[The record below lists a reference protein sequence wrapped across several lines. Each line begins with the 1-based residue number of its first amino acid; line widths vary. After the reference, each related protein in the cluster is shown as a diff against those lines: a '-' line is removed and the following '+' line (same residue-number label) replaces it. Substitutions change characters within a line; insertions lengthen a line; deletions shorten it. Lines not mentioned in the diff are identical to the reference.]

1 MLQNRHFVKLKTQI
15 SQLRHS
21 LDQNDPSVSFRYL
34 VNNVQAINEIPVA
47 KKSEKISEIYKGI
60 KVDVRRQNSTVI
72 KNVNLGILNK
82 LLNIF
87 LCWIQKLCL
96 GEEYK
101 DFLVTKYPD
110 FQRKLVSVPESF
122 EYKVK
127 TQGIPD
133 RANKRLK
140 EYNGNDKNNFH
151 TWCNHVKGDYAEQ
164 VIFDLLQKRFAD
176 EPCLLVN
183 GLRESDLFKVVKEN
197 QKKNTKHSPEVKH
210 YVLIL
215 IKVLGFLNKYHIQ
228 ENPSIKKLLEHT
240 NSNQEYDIFLFL
252 KVTII

>member
-60 KVDVRRQNSTVI
+60 KIDVRRQNSTVI

-133 RANKRLK
+133 RVNERLK
-140 EYNGNDKNNFH
+140 EYNGDDRNIFNK
-151 TWCNHVKGDYAEQ
+151 WCNHVKGDYAEQ

-197 QKKNTKHSPEVKH
+197 QKKNTKRSPEVKH

-228 ENPSIKKLLEHT
+228 ENPSIKKLLVH

>member
-1 MLQNRHFVKLKTQI
+1 MN
-15 SQLRHS
+15 
-21 LDQNDPSVSFRYL
+21 
-34 VNNVQAINEIPVA
+34 
-47 KKSEKISEIYKGI
+47 
-60 KVDVRRQNSTVI
+60 VRRQNSTVI

-101 DFLVTKYPD
+101 DFLVAKYPD

-133 RANKRLK
+133 RANERFQD
-140 EYNGNDKNNFH
+140 YNIGEDKSSFNA
-151 TWCNHVKGDYAEQ
+151 WCKDVKGDRAEQ

-183 GLRESDLFKVVKEN
+183 GLKESNLLKVVKEN
-197 QKKNTKHSPEVKH
+197 QKNNTKRSLEVKD
-210 YVLIL
+210 YVLSL
-215 IKVLGFLNKYHIQ
+215 IKDLEFLNKYHIQ
-228 ENPSIKKLLEHT
+228 EGMSIKKLLEHT